1 MSVYI
6 LFLSRIIA
14 SFRFNVE
21 ECHISIFINIWL
33 YRLIDLIVIM
43 ININMIDIIIALY
56 AVSCSRIKR
65 GCLIVYLQFIFE
77 NLFQVIK

>member
-43 ININMIDIIIALY
+43 INNNMINIIIALY
-56 AVSCSRIKR
+56 FYMQSPVLGSNAV
-65 GCLIVYLQFIFE
+65 V
-77 NLFQVIK
+77 